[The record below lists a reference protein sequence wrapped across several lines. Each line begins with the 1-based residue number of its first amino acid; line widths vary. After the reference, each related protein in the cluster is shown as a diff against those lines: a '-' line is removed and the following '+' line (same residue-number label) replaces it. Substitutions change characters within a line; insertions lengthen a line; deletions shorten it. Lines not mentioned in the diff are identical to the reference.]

1 MLSIWFNWNYAREK
15 KKKRKERKTQ
25 IATKNESISVQK
37 SSLSPFSISIY
48 QLNQTW
54 FFRGFWSWL
63 YFSGEPTLSYMY
75 ITWTFQYVSKSVL
88 ISRLLRSLTL
98 YLKIMARGIQLKTI
112 YSPLFMVGVQLS
124 QGYRVTARRQFT
136 SYLLPWSVYVVIRIF
151 ENL

>member
-25 IATKNESISVQK
+25 IVAKNESISVQK
-37 SSLSPFSISIY
+37 SSLSPFNISIY
-48 QLNQTW
+48 QFNQTW

-63 YFSGEPTLSYMY
+63 YSSGEPTLSYIY
-75 ITWTFQYVSKSVL
+75 YLNFCVSKSVL
-88 ISRLLRSLTL
+88 ISRLLQSLTF

-136 SYLLPWSVYVVIRIF
+136 SYLLFWSVYVVIRIF